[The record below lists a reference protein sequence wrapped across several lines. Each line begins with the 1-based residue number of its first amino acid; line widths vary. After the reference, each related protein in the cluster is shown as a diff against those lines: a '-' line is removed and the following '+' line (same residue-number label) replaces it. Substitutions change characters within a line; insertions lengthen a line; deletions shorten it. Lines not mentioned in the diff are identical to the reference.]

1 MKHIEGNYYEHEGEL
16 YKKLK
21 GTPRG
26 YHIVTEEGKQGWLR
40 LKCTGSTR
48 TDCTP
53 KVDCTESTPVQN
65 VQDVQIVQDTTKPNC
80 TGSTDVQGVQCTD
93 STECDNTTSITDDNT
108 TEPEEDIDAIA
119 AAKGMLF

>member
-26 YHIVTEEGKQGWLR
+26 YHIITEEGKQGWLR
-40 LKCTGSTR
+40 LKCTGSTPTAATPS

-53 KVDCTESTPVQN
+53 
-65 VQDVQIVQDTTKPNC
+65 VQIVQDEVTQPSC
-80 TGSTDVQGVQCTD
+80 TDSTDVQPVHCTK
-93 STECDNTTSITDDNT
+93 STKHYIKHINI
-108 TEPEEDIDAIA
+108 EEEYLLGAYGIN
-119 AAKGMLF
+119 K

>member
-40 LKCTGSTR
+40 LECTGSTR
-48 TDCTP
+48 TDSTP
-53 KVDCTESTPVQN
+53 KVDCTNSTPNDVDECCTESTPVQ
-65 VQDVQIVQDTTKPNC
+65 IVQDEVTKPDC
-80 TGSTDVQGVQCTD
+80 TDSTDVQGVHPD
-93 STECDNTTSITDDNT
+93 SKKHYIKHINI
-108 TEPEEDIDAIA
+108 EEEYLLGAYGIN
-119 AAKGMLF
+119 K